1 MIPIAIVK
9 LIVSILVGL
18 RLIPKCQLITK
29 LGMTVLEDELKQ
41 LNNASTKQQTAITN
55 LRRDY
60 KDLEKLYQATFLVEQ
75 EGQKLIKKQAT
86 QISKLHKE
94 KEEAETAEDV
104 ATQQYLSLQSDM
116 DAATELSFKLK
127 EALTKWTS

>member
-1 MIPIAIVK
+1 M
-9 LIVSILVGL
+9 
-18 RLIPKCQLITK
+18 
-29 LGMTVLEDELKQ
+29 
-41 LNNASTKQQTAITN
+41 
-55 LRRDY
+55 
-60 KDLEKLYQATFLVEQ
+60 EKLYQATFLVEQ